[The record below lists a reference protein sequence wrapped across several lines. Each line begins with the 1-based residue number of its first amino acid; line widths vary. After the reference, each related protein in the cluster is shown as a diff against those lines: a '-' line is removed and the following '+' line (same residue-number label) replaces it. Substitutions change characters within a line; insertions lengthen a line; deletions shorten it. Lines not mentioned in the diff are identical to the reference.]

1 MPSPH
6 VATVVEWIK
15 TGAFDEDGDML
26 AIVEAIRFQGET
38 GAFGFRWKV
47 VLPDLEINE
56 DDLSVLEYEDI
67 EKATRQSWLL
77 LKPARSAREAT
88 ALLRAV
94 FRHRLG
100 LSDEQIEERLK
111 GMKALDFAKA
121 VIEEQVTDP
130 PKDSGT

>member
-1 MPSPH
+1 MPSQH

-15 TGAFDEDGDML
+15 TGEFDEDGDML
-26 AIVEAIRFQGET
+26 AIVDAIRFQGET
-38 GAFGFRWKV
+38 GAYGFRWKV
-47 VLPDLEINE
+47 VLPDITIEE

-67 EKATRQSWLL
+67 ERLTRQSWLL

-88 ALLRAV
+88 ALLRTV
-94 FRHRLG
+94 FKHRLG
-100 LSDEQIEERLK
+100 LDDEQINERLK
-111 GMKALDFAKA
+111 GMKAIDFANA